1 MVLVNNTLLLSI
13 IDDESTGRL
22 ILGKI
27 IQKVAD
33 DITVVDFE
41 TPMEALTWLDHSQPD
56 LIVTDYKMPDMNGV
70 GFIQALRERAGGM
83 VLQGINHCLLNLI
96 IFLRSFLFGLP
107 WSCLS
112 PSGWFL
118 ISSRSCSR
126 FAILSSLSV

>member
-96 IFLRSFLFGLP
+96 ICLRSFLFGLP